1 VKDLK
6 QEEADK
12 LRQRLFELRGELSQL
27 KGRSA
32 RGLIQK
38 EGGKIRRVRRDIA
51 RILTAM
57 QQREIQE

>member
-6 QEEADK
+6 LEEADK

-27 KGRSA
+27 KGKSA

-51 RILTAM
+51 RILTTM
-57 QQREIQE
+57 REKQIQE